1 MAQIE
6 GFKVRNFRALRD
18 VTIGKLWN
26 QQNTP
31 ALTRMTA
38 VTGTL
43 DRQSHH

>member
-6 GFKVRNFRALRD
+6 GFKVRIFRALRD

-31 ALTRMTA
+31 ALIRMTA
-38 VTGTL
+38 VIGAL
-43 DRQSHH
+43 NRQNHH